1 MELNC
6 SLLESVTGSW
16 IIHVFISAFLSILF
30 MQSGLDKT
38 FDFKGNLSWLKGH
51 FADSL
56 LGGMVPAML
65 GIITAVELA
74 AGMLCGIGA
83 LEALVYGTFC
93 FGYAGSIAAAVALL
107 MLFFGQRVAKD
118 YAGAATLVSYFIL
131 VMLHLA
137 LFSIAAP

>member
-6 SLLESVTGSW
+6 SLLESLTGSW
-16 IIHVFISAFLSILF
+16 IIHALISAFLSILF
-30 MQSGLDKT
+30 LQSGLDKT
-38 FDFKGNLSWLKGH
+38 FDYKGNLSWLKGH
-51 FADSL
+51 FSGSV

-83 LEALVYGTFC
+83 LEAAVYGTYC
-93 FGYAGSIAAAVALL
+93 FGYAGSIAAALALL
-107 MLFFGQRVAKD
+107 MLFFGQRMAKD

-137 LFSIAAP
+137 LFSLSVS